1 MDSHSTGQIFLLLF
15 LILLNG
21 VFSMSETAVIS
32 AKRARLQQRAEAG
45 DDRARTVLDLIARP
59 DRFLSTVQ
67 IGITLIGVLSGA
79 IGESTVGVPLAGAL
93 ERMGLGKALSQT
105 MGFALGIVVITYLS
119 LVLGEL
125 VPKTLALN
133 NPENLATRVAGPM
146 RLLSKAATPLVWLL
160 SASTTGLLR
169 LMGIRPSNEPPV
181 TQDEVKILID
191 QGTKAGVFDE
201 GEQEIVERLFR
212 AADRRVT
219 SVMTPRR
226 EIVYLDIEDSWET
239 NTRRIAGAAHTAFP
253 VCVGGLDDLVGI
265 VTLKSIWCAASDGEP
280 NLRELAQKPLFLL
293 ENKLA
298 LEALEE
304 FRSASRSIGLVID
317 EYGNSVGLLTLHDLL
332 EALVGELGT
341 ESSDG
346 DISAV
351 QREDGSWLLDGM
363 LPVDE
368 FLHVLEIRE
377 APEDAR
383 DYATLGGFVM
393 ARMEKIP
400 TAGDRFTWSGHQ
412 FEVIDMDGHRVDKI
426 LVFPTPTQVEPG

>member
-1 MDSHSTGQIFLLLF
+1 MDSHSTGQLLLLLF

-21 VFSMSETAVIS
+21 VFSMSETAIIS

-45 DDRARTVLDLIARP
+45 DDRARIALDLIAQP

-79 IGESTVGVPLAGAL
+79 IGESTVGVPLAAAF
-93 ERMGLGKALSQT
+93 ERLGMGKSLSQT
-105 MGFALGIVVITYLS
+105 VGFSLGIVVITYLS

-133 NPENLATRVAGPM
+133 NPENLSTRVAGPM
-146 RLLSKAATPLVWLL
+146 RLLSKATTPLVWLL
-160 SASTTGLLR
+160 SVSTNGLLR
-169 LMGIRPSNEPPV
+169 LMGIKPSDEPPV

-201 GEQEIVERLFR
+201 GEKEIVERLFR

-226 EIVYLDIEDSWET
+226 EIVFLDVEDSWEV
-239 NTRRIAGAAHTAFP
+239 NAQKIATTPHTAFP

-265 VTLKSIWCAASDGEP
+265 VPLKALWWVSEQGSKEP
-280 NLRELAQKPLFLL
+280 ELRALTQEPLYLM
-293 ENKLA
+293 EHRLA

-304 FRSASRSIGLVID
+304 FRSSSRSMGLVID
-317 EYGNSVGLLTLHDLL
+317 EYGNTVGLLTLHDLL
-332 EALVGELGT
+332 EALVGEIGT
-341 ESSDG
+341 DG
-346 DISAV
+346 AKTQDSSAV

-368 FLHVLEIRE
+368 FLHVLEIRD
-377 APEDAR
+377 APEDGR
-383 DYATLGGFVM
+383 DYSTLGGFVM
-393 ARMEKIP
+393 ARMEHLPK
-400 TAGDRFTWSGHQ
+400 AGDRFDWSDYR
-412 FEVIDMDGHRVDKI
+412 FEVLDMDGHRVDKV
-426 LVFPTPTQVEPG
+426 LVMKVVG